1 MSTLLSVTCGAIP
14 FHSAPFELCARA
26 GSSAAIRSRTLVAPL
41 VVCLTAPA
49 PPPPPARPP
58 RFQLPAVS
66 ALLLH
71 VICPWSLGINHRQT
85 ERQIWM
91 GYSAGAP
98 RVT

>member
-26 GSSAAIRSRTLVAPL
+26 GSSAAIRSRTLVAPASG
-41 VVCLTAPA
+41 VSHRPCTTTARAPA
-49 PPPPPARPP
+49 SIPTTCCVRTVTASDMP
-58 RFQLPAVS
+58 V
-66 ALLLH
+66 
-71 VICPWSLGINHRQT
+71 VLGINHRQT